1 MRQAIQTKYFGP
13 SNIHGARV
21 RAYAAAGYKTI
32 EWDHALNAEQ
42 NHERA
47 ASELAACLC
56 CLLASAAAAAA
67 AVARARVWVPFTR
80 ALVRFP

>member
-47 ASELAACLC
+47 ASELAHKYGWDKFSRLIGGVI
-56 CLLASAAAAAA
+56 SDGSY
-67 AVARARVWVPFTR
+67 VWVQLEKETET
-80 ALVRFP
+80 